1 MNIVKKTITMGDG
14 TIIEIE
20 TGKLAK
26 QAAGSVVVKVGGTML
41 LATVTCAKD
50 AKEDVDFMPLSV
62 EYKEKYAA
70 AGRYPGGFLKREGRA
85 SDSEIL
91 VARLVDRALR
101 PLFPDDFHAEV
112 FVNVLLISAD
122 KQNMPDSYA
131 GLAASA
137 ALAVS
142 DIPWHGPISEVRVA
156 RIGGKFVINP
166 TFDIVK
172 DADIDLIVA
181 ATEENIMM
189 VEGEMN
195 EVSEAEMLE
204 AIKCAH
210 EAIKGQCRAQKELM
224 EETGKVEKKA
234 YCHEVNDEDLRKAV
248 HDYCYDKC
256 YTIAKSGLAKH
267 EREDAFDA
275 LKEEFME
282 TIPEE
287 EREEKEMM
295 VARYYGAVEK
305 EAMRR
310 MIIDEGVRLD
320 GRSTTEIRP
329 IWCEVGYL
337 PGAHGSAIFTRGETQ
352 SLSTVTLGTKMDM
365 KELDEVLVQDTQQF
379 VLHYNFPPFATG
391 EAKPQRGVGR
401 REIGHGNLAWRA
413 LKPVVPVGEENPYA
427 VRVVSDIL
435 ESNGSSS
442 MATVCAGTLAL
453 MDCGV
458 KIKKPV
464 AGIAM
469 GLISDEKT
477 GKFVVLSDILGDED
491 HLGDMDF
498 KVTGTKDGITAT
510 QMDIKVDGLPYE
522 VLEQALAQA
531 KEGRAH
537 IMGEMLK
544 TISEPRADYRPNVP
558 RIVQITIP
566 SEFIGAVIGT
576 GGKVI
581 QDIQKT
587 TGTTIT
593 ITEEGDKGII
603 DIFGENKDSMDAA
616 LARIKAITTVP
627 EVGETY
633 HGKVVSI
640 LEFGAFVEILPGKE
654 GLLHISELDYKK
666 VDKVEDVLQVG
677 DEVDV
682 KLLEIDQKT
691 GKMRLSRRALLPAPE
706 GWVEHERKPRLNGA
720 GSNGG
725 RGGRD
730 RGGDRGR
737 GPRRDGDRAAAS
749 KR

>member
-1 MNIVKKTITMGDG
+1 
-14 TIIEIE
+14 
-20 TGKLAK
+20 
-26 QAAGSVVVKVGGTML
+26 
-41 LATVTCAKD
+41 
-50 AKEDVDFMPLSV
+50 MPLSV

-256 YTIAKSGLAKH
+256 YAIAKSGLAKH

-737 GPRRDGDRAAAS
+737 GPRRDGDRGGR
-749 KR
+749 K

>member
-1 MNIVKKTITMGDG
+1 MGDG
-14 TIIEIE
+14 TIVEIE

-156 RIGGKFVINP
+156 RIGGEFVINP

-224 EETGKVEKKA
+224 EEVGKVEKKA

-256 YTIAKSGLAKH
+256 YAIAKSGLAKH

-287 EREEKEMM
+287 EREEKAMM
-295 VARYYGAVEK
+295 VSRYYGAVEK

-320 GRSTTEIRP
+320 GRSTTQIRP

-581 QDIQKT
+581 QEIQKT

-603 DIFGENKDSMDAA
+603 DIFGENKESMDAA

-720 GSNGG
+720 SNGGG

-737 GPRRDGDRAAAS
+737 GPRRDGDRGGR
-749 KR
+749 K

>member
-156 RIGGKFVINP
+156 CIGGKFVINP

-256 YTIAKSGLAKH
+256 YAIAKSGLAKH

-737 GPRRDGDRAAAS
+737 GPRRDGDKGGR
-749 KR
+749 K

>member
-1 MNIVKKTITMGDG
+1 MGDG

-256 YTIAKSGLAKH
+256 YAIAKSGLAKH

-401 REIGHGNLAWRA
+401 RR
-413 LKPVVPVGEENPYA
+413 
-427 VRVVSDIL
+427 
-435 ESNGSSS
+435 
-442 MATVCAGTLAL
+442 
-453 MDCGV
+453 
-458 KIKKPV
+458 
-464 AGIAM
+464 
-469 GLISDEKT
+469 
-477 GKFVVLSDILGDED
+477 
-491 HLGDMDF
+491 
-498 KVTGTKDGITAT
+498 
-510 QMDIKVDGLPYE
+510 
-522 VLEQALAQA
+522 
-531 KEGRAH
+531 
-537 IMGEMLK
+537 
-544 TISEPRADYRPNVP
+544 
-558 RIVQITIP
+558 
-566 SEFIGAVIGT
+566 
-576 GGKVI
+576 
-581 QDIQKT
+581 
-587 TGTTIT
+587 
-593 ITEEGDKGII
+593 
-603 DIFGENKDSMDAA
+603 
-616 LARIKAITTVP
+616 
-627 EVGETY
+627 
-633 HGKVVSI
+633 
-640 LEFGAFVEILPGKE
+640 
-654 GLLHISELDYKK
+654 
-666 VDKVEDVLQVG
+666 
-677 DEVDV
+677 
-682 KLLEIDQKT
+682 
-691 GKMRLSRRALLPAPE
+691 
-706 GWVEHERKPRLNGA
+706 
-720 GSNGG
+720 
-725 RGGRD
+725 
-730 RGGDRGR
+730 
-737 GPRRDGDRAAAS
+737 
-749 KR
+749 